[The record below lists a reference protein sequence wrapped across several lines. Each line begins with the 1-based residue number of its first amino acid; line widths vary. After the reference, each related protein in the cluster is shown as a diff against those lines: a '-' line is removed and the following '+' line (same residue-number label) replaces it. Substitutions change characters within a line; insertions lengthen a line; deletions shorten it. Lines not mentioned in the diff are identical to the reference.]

1 MSKQPAPCCVLTMQ
15 RNINAMKTNALSTLL
30 AAALLLGGC
39 GQDSKDKAQDQNEKK
54 IDRQATGI
62 SDDAKKDAKEVAD
75 NMVDLFSMGM
85 TEYELSKIA
94 LQKATNP
101 AVRSYAQRA
110 INEHQQ
116 GEKQLRDMARQM
128 NITLPASMADDGKDR
143 IEDLQEEKPGTAF
156 DTQYLKEMSTVN
168 DKSIDVA
175 DDLADNAP
183 NDAVKTF
190 ARKLEES
197 DKKHRD
203 EAKQLRNVLN

>member
-1 MSKQPAPCCVLTMQ
+1 
-15 RNINAMKTNALSTLL
+15 MKTNVLSAIIATG
-30 AAALLLGGC
+30 LLLGGC
-39 GQDSKDKAQDQNEKK
+39 GQDSKDKAQNQNEKK
-54 IDRQATGI
+54 IDRQATAV

-85 TEYELSKIA
+85 TEYELSKVA

-101 AVRSYAQRA
+101 QVRVYAQRA
-110 INEHQQ
+110 MNEHQQ

-128 NITLPASMADDGKDR
+128 NITLPANMGDDGKDR
-143 IEDLQEEKPGTAF
+143 IEDLRDQKSGTAF
-156 DTQYLKEMSTVN
+156 DLQYLKEMSAVN
-168 DKSIDVA
+168 DKSIGAA

-190 ARKLEES
+190 ARKLEDS